1 MNNAWLFQMQKQK
14 GEETYQHASSPIQ
27 FNHRAFRLYG
37 NSIIRIF
44 LFPLLNLPYVI
55 CLEKLSKVVIF
66 LGCLYLFYLGFY

>member
-1 MNNAWLFQMQKQK
+1 MYTVRLFQIQKQK
-14 GEETYQHASSPIQ
+14 GEETYPYASSPIQ

-37 NSIIRIF
+37 NSIKRIF

-55 CLEKLSKVVIF
+55 CLEKLSKVMIF